1 MLMTSLPCLLRHL
14 FLNFVFIFS
23 YETARLPRQSSG
35 KDRHSV
41 ETSISLFFFIFIELF
56 PPDGRPADSEPN
68 RILRNF
74 NRFVFFFGGNLNFKE
89 N

>member
-1 MLMTSLPCLLRHL
+1 MKPLDCLASRVGKTDTVLR
-14 FLNFVFIFS
+14 
-23 YETARLPRQSSG
+23 RQFPS
-35 KDRHSV
+35 
-41 ETSISLFFFIFIELF
+41 FFIFIELF

-74 NRFVFFFGGNLNFKE
+74 NRFVFFFGGDLNFKE